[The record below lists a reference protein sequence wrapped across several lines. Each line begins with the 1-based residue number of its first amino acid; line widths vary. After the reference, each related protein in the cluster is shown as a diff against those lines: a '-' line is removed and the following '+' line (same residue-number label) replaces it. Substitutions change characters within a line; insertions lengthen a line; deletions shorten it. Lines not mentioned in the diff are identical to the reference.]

1 MQKLISFEEGGAA
14 VHVTDLL
21 QLAEQM
27 VVAFGPQQGTE
38 CMDTFKLR
46 PEITLNLDHH
56 LNTLSDLF
64 LFHFAHDTS
73 LALWSFL
80 YLNSS
85 SKIYREAQHL
95 EKLK

>member
-1 MQKLISFEEGGAA
+1 MFAHICSQSIGCLFILFLVPFAMQKLISFEEGGAA

-73 LALWSFL
+73 LAL
-80 YLNSS
+80 
-85 SKIYREAQHL
+85 
-95 EKLK
+95 

>member
-1 MQKLISFEEGGAA
+1 MQKLVCFEEGGAA
-14 VHVTDLL
+14 VCITDLL

-38 CMDTFKLR
+38 CMDTVKLH

-73 LALWSFL
+73 LA
-80 YLNSS
+80 
-85 SKIYREAQHL
+85 I
-95 EKLK
+95 